1 MRLLDGLYLYEIIML
16 GMGVLLFLLLGIAF
30 VVMLTRS
37 KPYGRLLP
45 AFGLPIVMVGFP
57 AIQSI
62 EISSDAVKVKTS
74 ADRLLS
80 EPTDKEARA
89 SLTQAVS
96 SLSDRPI
103 RDPATSLS
111 IARAQIALGQNAQA
125 EKKIDQVL
133 AGSPQLAEAQQL
145 KRRVELDRQLVD
157 LTAALQ
163 RDAGN
168 PATRA
173 ALADTVRSATTMKI
187 ANPQTLASMAQAQ
200 TELGQ
205 HEEATKSAAKALAI
219 DPHLAAAIQLKKET
233 HAAPAAAA
241 TRPR

>member
-30 VVMLTRS
+30 VVLLTRS

-89 SLTQAVS
+89 SLTRAVS
-96 SLSDRPI
+96 SLSARPI
-103 RDPATSLS
+103 RDPATSLG

-157 LTAALQ
+157 LTAALE

-200 TELGQ
+200 TALGQ

-219 DPHLAAAIQLKKET
+219 DPHLAAAIQLKKDSR
-233 HAAPAAAA
+233 AAPAAAA
-241 TRPR
+241 ARPR